1 MLTTNNTKITLQKM
15 RKDNAFAI
23 LPFAKQEE
31 LFNFAQLVSDS
42 AFNFNSD
49 AELSMALT
57 VNHKDFIFKSK
68 LSENIKAT
76 EILSKS
82 EVIADMVMQLK

>member
-1 MLTTNNTKITLQKM
+1 
-15 RKDNAFAI
+15 
-23 LPFAKQEE
+23 
-31 LFNFAQLVSDS
+31 
-42 AFNFNSD
+42 
-49 AELSMALT
+49 MALT